1 MPNILVV
8 DDELSMRQFLTHL
21 FQRDG
26 HSIRVAENGRAAM
39 AMLRQQSADVMI
51 SDVKMP
57 DMGGIDLLRAARELH
72 PDIEVIMMTAF
83 SNEETAHEA
92 FMLGAFDFV
101 HKPFD
106 NDLLKEKVA
115 RALQKISIVREK
127 EALQAENEA
136 LIKGQRARGR
146 LGNII
151 GKSDRMQSV
160 YQMIETVA
168 QVQSTV
174 LITGE
179 SGTGKEL
186 VARAIHDLSPRAHKP
201 FVSVNCGAFTETLLE
216 SELFGYTKGSFT
228 GATANRK
235 GLFEAAEQGT
245 IFLDEVGEMSAA
257 MQVKLLRVLQERKV
271 RPVGAHEETDVNTRV
286 IAATNREL
294 AALVKDGTFR
304 EDLFYRISVIP
315 MELPPLRDRGADIV
329 ELTEHFIEKYCMQ
342 TGRATSISPQALRLL
357 ENYYWPGNV
366 RELEHTIERAVALEK
381 TDTIQPERLPEQ
393 VTNYDPARVASELE
407 LPSDGLNLTAHL
419 DQLEKTYV
427 LEALRRTDGNQT
439 NAADL
444 LKMSVRS
451 LRHLLDKH
459 GIRGL
464 TAQMRDERR
473 TSDPSPRRRASDPYP
488 RRRAED
494 LDEQPD
500 GSEQAASAGE
510 GS

>member
-21 FQRDG
+21 FQREG
-26 HSIRVAENGRAAM
+26 HTVRVAENGRRAM
-39 AMLRQQSADVMI
+39 ALLREQPADVVI

-57 DMGGIDLLRAARELH
+57 DMGGIELLQAARELNSN
-72 PDIEVIMMTAF
+72 IEVIMMTALA
-83 SNEETAHEA
+83 NEQTAHEA
-92 FMLGAFDFV
+92 FLLGAFDFV

-106 NDLLKEKVA
+106 NNLLKEKVA
-115 RALQKISIVREK
+115 RVLQKISIVKEK
-127 EALQAENEA
+127 QALQVENEA
-136 LIKGQRARGR
+136 LIKGQRARGQLR
-146 LGNII
+146 NIV
-151 GKSDRMQSV
+151 GRSDRMQSV

-186 VARAIHDLSPRAHKP
+186 VARAIHDLSPRAQKP

-216 SELFGYTKGSFT
+216 SELFGYVKGSFT

-245 IFLDEVGEMSAA
+245 IFLDEIGEMSPA

-271 RPVGAHEETDVNTRV
+271 RPVGAHAESEVNTRV
-286 IAATNREL
+286 IAATNRDL

-315 MELPPLRDRGADIV
+315 MELPPLRERGADIA
-329 ELTEHFIEKYCMQ
+329 ELAEHFIDKYCAL
-342 TGRATSISPQALRLL
+342 TGRKISISGQVMRLF
-357 ENYYWPGNV
+357 EAYSWPGNV

-381 TDTIQPERLPEQ
+381 TDTIQSERLPDQ
-393 VTNYDPARVASELE
+393 VTKYSQTRISSELE
-407 LPSDGLNLTAHL
+407 LPSDGIDLTAHL
-419 DQLEKTYV
+419 DQLDKTYV
-427 LEALRRTDGNQT
+427 MEALRRTDGNQT
-439 NAADL
+439 NAASL

-473 TSDPSPRRRASDPYP
+473 TDSIPRRRATDPYP
-488 RRRAED
+488 RRR
-494 LDEQPD
+494 
-500 GSEQAASAGE
+500 
-510 GS
+510 

>member
-1 MPNILVV
+1 MANLLIV

-21 FQRDG
+21 FQREG
-26 HSIRVAENGRAAM
+26 HSIRVAENGQAAM
-39 AMLRQQSADVMI
+39 MQLRQKPADVVI

-57 DMGGIDLLRAARELH
+57 DMGGIELLRAARELH
-72 PDIEVIMMTAF
+72 PDVEIIMMTAF
-83 SNEETAHEA
+83 ANEQTAHEA
-92 FMLGAFDFV
+92 FLLGAFDFV

-106 NDLLKEKVA
+106 NELLKEKVA
-115 RALQKISIVREK
+115 RALQKISIVKEK
-127 EALQAENEA
+127 QALQVENDA
-136 LIKGQRARGR
+136 LIKGQRARGQ
-146 LGNII
+146 LGNIV
-151 GKSDRMQSV
+151 GQSDRMQAV

-186 VARAIHDLSPRAHKP
+186 VARAIHDLSPRALKP

-216 SELFGYTKGSFT
+216 SELFGYVKGSFT
-228 GATANRK
+228 GANTNRK

-245 IFLDEVGEMSAA
+245 IFLDEIGEMSAA

-271 RPVGAHEETDVNTRV
+271 RPVGAHEETAVNTRV
-286 IAATNREL
+286 IAATNRDL
-294 AALVKDGTFR
+294 SAMVKDGSFR
-304 EDLFYRISVIP
+304 EDLFYRVSVIP
-315 MELPPLRDRGADIV
+315 MELPPLRERGTDIS
-329 ELTEHFIEKYCMQ
+329 ELAEHFIGKYCAQ
-342 TGRATSISPQALRLL
+342 TGRTIAISAPAMRLL
-357 ENYYWPGNV
+357 ESYPWPGNV
-366 RELEHTIERAVALEK
+366 RELEHTIERAVALER
-381 TDTIQPERLPEQ
+381 TEMIQPERLPEQ
-393 VTNYDPARVASELE
+393 ITNYSQTRISSDLQ
-407 LPSDGLNLTAHL
+407 LPDDGINLTAHL

-427 LEALRRTDGNQT
+427 LEALKRTDGNQT

-444 LKMSVRS
+444 LKVSVRS

-473 TSDPSPRRRASDPYP
+473 NSDTIPRRRASDLYP

-494 LDEQPD
+494 FDEE
-500 GSEQAASAGE
+500 SESSGQAASAGE

>member
-1 MPNILVV
+1 MPNILIV

-26 HSIRVAENGRAAM
+26 HTIRTAENGRQAM
-39 AMLRQQSADVMI
+39 ELLRQQPADVVL

-57 DMGGIDLLRAARELH
+57 DMGGIELLRAARELQ
-72 PDIEVIMMTAF
+72 PNIEIIMMTAF
-83 SNEETAHEA
+83 ANEGTAHEA

-106 NDLLKEKVA
+106 NDLLKEKVS
-115 RALQKISIVREK
+115 RALKQISLKR
-127 EALQAENEA
+127 ENEV
-136 LIKGQRARGR
+136 LIKGQRARGQ
-146 LGNII
+146 LSNII
-151 GKSDRMQSV
+151 GQSDQMQAV

-186 VARAIHDLSPRAHKP
+186 VARAIHDLSARAQKP

-216 SELFGYTKGSFT
+216 SELFGYIKGSFT

-245 IFLDEVGEMSAA
+245 IFLDEIGEMSPA

-271 RPVGAHEETDVNTRV
+271 RPVGAHEETEVDSRV

-294 AALVKDGTFR
+294 SALVKEGTFR
-304 EDLFYRISVIP
+304 EDLFYRVSVIP
-315 MELPPLRDRGADIV
+315 MELPPLRERGSDIT
-329 ELTEHFIEKYCMQ
+329 ELAEHFIQKYCTQ
-342 TGRATSISPQALRLL
+342 QGRNLSINGQALRLL
-357 ENYYWPGNV
+357 ENYFWPGNV

-393 VTNYDPARVASELE
+393 VTNYNATRVASELE
-407 LPSDGLNLTAHL
+407 LPKDGINLTAHL

-427 LEALRRTDGNQT
+427 LEALTRTDGNQT

-473 TSDPSPRRRASDPYP
+473 SGDTVPRRRATDPHP
-488 RRRAED
+488 RRRDED
-494 LDEQPD
+494 GEDQPTSS
-500 GSEQAASAGE
+500 GHAARAGE
-510 GS
+510 

>member
-1 MPNILVV
+1 MASLLIV

-21 FQRDG
+21 FQREG
-26 HSIRVAENGRAAM
+26 HAIRVAENGKAAM
-39 AMLRQQSADVMI
+39 AQLRQQPADVII

-57 DMGGIDLLRAARELH
+57 DMGGIELLRAARELH
-72 PDIEVIMMTAF
+72 PDIEIIMMTAF
-83 SNEETAHEA
+83 ANEQTAHEA
-92 FMLGAFDFV
+92 FLLGAFDFV

-106 NDLLKEKVA
+106 NELLKEKVA
-115 RALQKISIVREK
+115 RALQKISIVKEK
-127 EALQAENEA
+127 QALQVENEA
-136 LIKGQRARGR
+136 LIKGQRARGQ
-146 LGNII
+146 LGNIV
-151 GKSDRMQSV
+151 GQSDRMQAV

-186 VARAIHDLSPRAHKP
+186 VARAIHDLSPRAQKP

-216 SELFGYTKGSFT
+216 SELFGYVKGSFT
-228 GATANRK
+228 GANTNRK

-245 IFLDEVGEMSAA
+245 IFLDEIGEMSAA

-271 RPVGAHEETDVNTRV
+271 RPVGAHEETVVNTRV
-286 IAATNREL
+286 IAATNRDL
-294 AALVKDGTFR
+294 SAMVKEGSFR
-304 EDLFYRISVIP
+304 EDLFYRVSVIP
-315 MELPPLRDRGADIV
+315 MELPPLRERGTDIS
-329 ELTEHFIEKYCMQ
+329 ELAEHFIGKYCEQ
-342 TGRATSISPQALRLL
+342 TGRTIAISGPAMRLL
-357 ENYYWPGNV
+357 ESYSWPGNV
-366 RELEHTIERAVALEK
+366 RELEHTIERAVALER
-381 TDTIQPERLPEQ
+381 TEMIQPERLPEQ
-393 VTNYDPARVASELE
+393 ITNYSQTRISSALQ
-407 LPSDGLNLTAHL
+407 LPDDGINLTAHL

-427 LEALRRTDGNQT
+427 LEALKRTDGNQT
-439 NAADL
+439 SAADL

-473 TSDPSPRRRASDPYP
+473 SSDAIPRRRASDPYP

-494 LDEQPD
+494 FDEESE
-500 GSEQAASAGE
+500 GSGQAASAGE
-510 GS
+510 GN